1 MLSSGDKEE
10 RPADLSK
17 NLSSG
22 TNNWMEKESEIATE
36 ELKQRFEVLL
46 TSESLSDDEK
56 QKLSQE
62 MLKIIYSK

>member
-1 MLSSGDKEE
+1 M
-10 RPADLSK
+10 SK